1 MSGRS
6 FFAIMVVLLLGLLVS
21 GSVFTI
27 KESERGIML
36 RFGKIVDA
44 DLKPG
49 LGPKLP
55 IIHEIRRFDGR
66 IQSADIQEESFLT
79 KDKEPLIVD
88 SYAMWRIM
96 NLERFYTS
104 LRGDSRLASDRL
116 STIIS
121 GKLRDEFGERTV
133 DQVISGEREE
143 LMRGLIADLDQ
154 HVRDELGIS
163 IIDVRVKQIERPP
176 GAVETVY
183 REMRAERQ
191 RKAQEFRSKGKEI
204 AEGIRA
210 EADSQARVVVAK
222 AKRDSETLRGEGDA
236 LATRIYAKA
245 YSADPDFYEFYRSL
259 EAYKATFSSKSDLI
273 LLSPDSE
280 FFDFMKQSGSGGGG
294 INGVV
299 PAR

>member
-1 MSGRS
+1 MSGKS
-6 FFAIMVVLLLGLLVS
+6 FFTLVLLVGLGLLVS

-27 KESERGIML
+27 KESERGILL
-36 RFGKIVDA
+36 RFGLVVNP

-49 LGPKLP
+49 LGFKIPF
-55 IIHEIRRFDGR
+55 IHEVRRFDGR
-66 IQSADIQEESFLT
+66 IQSADIREESFLT

-96 NLERFYTS
+96 NLERFFTS
-104 LRGDSRLASDRL
+104 LRGDSNLAGQRL

-133 DQVISGEREE
+133 DQVVSGEREQ
-143 LMRGLIADLDQ
+143 LMKDLISDLDQ
-154 HVRDELGIS
+154 HVQDELGIS
-163 IIDVRVKQIERPP
+163 IIDVRVKQIERPE

-210 EADSQARVVVAK
+210 EADSQARIVVAK
-222 AKRDSETLRGEGDA
+222 ATRDSETLRGEGDA
-236 LATRIYAKA
+236 LATRIYAEA
-245 YSADPDFYEFYRSL
+245 YSADPEFYEFYRSL
-259 EAYKATFSSKSDLI
+259 EAYRETFSDKSDLI

-280 FFDFMKQSGSGGGG
+280 FFDYMKHSGTGSSTL
-294 INGVV
+294 NGVV
-299 PAR
+299 ESP

>member
-1 MSGRS
+1 MSGKS
-6 FFAIMVVLLLGLLVS
+6 FFSLVVLVGLGLLIS
-21 GSVFTI
+21 SSVFTI
-27 KESERGIML
+27 KESERGILL
-36 RFGKIVDA
+36 RIGLVVNS

-49 LGPKLP
+49 LGFKIP
-55 IIHEIRRFDGR
+55 IIHEVRRFDGR
-66 IQSADIQEESFLT
+66 IQSADIREETFLT

-96 NLERFYTS
+96 NLEQFFTS
-104 LRGDSRLASDRL
+104 LRGDSNLAAQRL

-133 DQVISGEREE
+133 DQVVSGEREQ
-143 LMRGLIADLDQ
+143 LMKDLINDIDQ
-154 HVRDELGIS
+154 HVQKELGIS
-163 IIDVRVKQIERPP
+163 IIDVRVKQIERPA

-222 AKRDSETLRGEGDA
+222 ATRDAETLRGEGDA
-236 LATRIYAKA
+236 LATRIYAEA
-245 YSADPDFYEFYRSL
+245 YSEDPGFYEFYRSL
-259 EAYKATFSSKSDLI
+259 EAYKATFSDKSDLI

-280 FFDFMKQSGSGGGG
+280 FFQYMKQVGTDTST
-294 INGVV
+294 INGVI
-299 PAR
+299 PAS